1 MRRRARGMMLIDVL
15 AALVLLGGT
24 VVTLLLAQSRAV
36 QQLAWSRQHA
46 TASMLASELLTSW
59 RLAETDVRAPDAGV
73 FPDHPDWSW
82 RRTAAQTIVAETVE
96 AIEIRLDVVQREG
109 DGVTKTRA
117 TYRWLELPDGESA
130 L

>member
-36 QQLAWSRQHA
+36 QQLASSRRHA
-46 TASMLASELLTSW
+46 TAATLASELLTSW
-59 RLAETDVRAPDAGV
+59 RLAETDVRAPDTGV
-73 FPDHPDWSW
+73 FPDHADWSW
-82 RRTAAQTIVAETVE
+82 RRTATQTLVAETVE
-96 AIEIRLDVVQREG
+96 TIEIRLDVVHREG
-109 DGVTKTRA
+109 DGVTETRT
-117 TYRWLELPDGESA
+117 TYRWLELPDREPA